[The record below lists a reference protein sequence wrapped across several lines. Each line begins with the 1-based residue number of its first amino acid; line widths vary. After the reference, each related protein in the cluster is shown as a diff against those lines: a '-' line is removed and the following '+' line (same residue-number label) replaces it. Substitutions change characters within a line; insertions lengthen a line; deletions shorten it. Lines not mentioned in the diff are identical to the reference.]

1 MLPKI
6 SIIIPTFNS
15 ESFIINALNSIK
27 EQEFTNFEVLIVDA
41 GSIDNTRKI
50 SENYDNRFKFMELK
64 DSRQG
69 EARNLGISISKGEFI
84 MFLDSDDSLSNKTVL
99 KDCFELI
106 NEDTNVDFYNFSV
119 TFEQNDELVRRV
131 GSNINGCIQGRS
143 KILSLGLC
151 GKEVHT
157 IPWNKVY
164 KSDFIKSNHISFPP
178 LKEQEDMVFVI
189 HCCMKANKI
198 KFSNNNIVT
207 ADVRDES
214 LSRTMTSVNVGC
226 CLDVFNYIEKLLKKD
241 GLDGMF
247 DYEFKLYKMRTASY
261 IILMALY
268 RISSNSDFMRSIN
281 IINKSKVMKNNLSF
295 KAFKK
300 LKLSTIIGI
309 IIVKITPLLKILR
322 LFKRFKIIK
331 GY

>member
-1 MLPKI
+1 MIPKI

-15 ESFIINALNSIK
+15 EGFIRNALNSIK
-27 EQEFTNFEVLIVDA
+27 EQEFTSFEVLIVDA

-50 SENYDNRFKFMELK
+50 SENYDSRFKFMELK
-64 DSRQG
+64 DSKQG
-69 EARNLGISISKGEFI
+69 EARNHGISLSKGEFI

-99 KDCFELI
+99 KDCLESI
-106 NEDTNVDFYNFSV
+106 NEDKNVDFYNFGI
-119 TFEQNDELVRRV
+119 TFEQNDKLVRRI

-143 KILSLGLC
+143 EILSLGLC

-157 IPWNKVY
+157 IPWNKIY
-164 KSDFIKSNHISFPP
+164 KSDFIKSNHISFPS
-178 LKEQEDMVFVI
+178 LKEQEDMVFII

-226 CLDVFNYIEKLLKKD
+226 CLDVFNYIEKLFKKE
-241 GLDGMF
+241 GLDDMF
-247 DYEFKLYKMRTASY
+247 DYDFKLYKMRTASY

-268 RISSNSDFMRSIN
+268 RISCNSDFMRSVN
-281 IINKSKVMKNNLSF
+281 IINKSKVMESNLSF

-300 LKLSTIIGI
+300 LKFSTIIGI
-309 IIVKITPLLKILR
+309 IIVKISPLLKILR